1 MMDICMYDT
10 NIPMVVNSYASVSIM
25 LNSANLKSYEAEPPS

>member
-1 MMDICMYDT
+1 MMDIWMYDT

-25 LNSANLKSYEAEPPS
+25 LNSANLKSCGAESPS